1 MGHKAR
7 AINAPPDN
15 GGKIAPIK
23 ITNEEFL
30 KALAGEDWPRV
41 PISWGENSWWVSPA
55 GKNIGKP
62 TQETSNYFTV
72 SIFALAAD
80 GKFRRTKELFV
91 RQFVFVIDDVGT
103 KLAEGVIRAT
113 LPPPT
118 YILETSPGNFQWGY
132 KLNNGTDARA
142 MDALVA
148 AIVDDPDIN
157 PSLKDPGMKGVTRVA
172 RLPVGSNNKDKWK
185 DAEGNGWPHVLHV
198 WRPELSYSV
207 EDLAFWLG
215 VDLSPVALERFKDV
229 AGARRATAG
238 ELEADPI
245 LKLFD
250 MKEMLLDATPNDNG
264 FVSIVCP
271 WADEHSDS
279 RNEAGYLPGSG
290 GFKCHHGHC
299 ESRNMNDLREWI
311 AQECSDEF
319 SAAQAETLR
328 DIFEASPID
337 WDAVARIAA
346 VAEAPADLEAA
357 VSEPEISG
365 VTFDGDEP
373 PAPER
378 MLVKGLVPYLGVTFI
393 GGQSGAGKTFLAV
406 DLAVSLA
413 SGEPFFGR
421 KVCERVGVVIVAAE
435 GGGTIKNRVHVAR
448 NAKAAGEILPIAWL
462 KSAPD
467 FSKPRDVAAFIAKL
481 KGVAAKMRETHG
493 VRLGAVIFDTVAAAF
508 GLEDENDNSE
518 AARVVNLMN
527 RLSTALGV
535 VVIPIHHHG
544 KSGETGLRGAS
555 AWLGGADVVLSVTG
569 DKDRATDRITNRR
582 LSLAK
587 TRSGEAGPIAG
598 FDLQYVRIGF
608 DEDGEEYGAAFVK
621 KTSRVIAEDATPKAS
636 RAARVYL
643 ASLETGLQD
652 KGATVHPSGATE
664 SVFAVDREYVR
675 AEFYRRWPATG
686 DSETKR
692 AASKQRAF
700 RRAEDELSNGMIHT
714 REIGAAMLVWLDM
727 KTDTD
732 PDIDTPL

>member
-118 YILETSPGNFQWGY
+118 YILETSRGNFQWGY
-132 KLNNGTDARA
+132 KLTNGTDARA
-142 MDALVA
+142 LDALVC
-148 AIVDDPDIN
+148 AIVDDPEIN

-185 DAEGNGWPHVLHV
+185 DAEGNGWPHRMKV
-198 WRPELSYSV
+198 WAPEIAYSV
-207 EDLAFWLG
+207 EHLAFWLG
-215 VDLSPVALERFKDV
+215 VDLSEDALAKFKG
-229 AGARRATAG
+229 AGGSRKATNA

-245 LKLFD
+245 LWLFD
-250 MKEMLLDATPNDNG
+250 MKGMLVDPTPNDNG

-311 AQECSDEF
+311 AQECADEF

-337 WDAVARIAA
+337 WDVVARIAT
-346 VAEAPADLEAA
+346 ESGDHDDG
-357 VSEPEISG
+357 SEPEAEDRGTAGAWS
-365 VTFDGDEP
+365 DGDADWRP
-373 PAPER
+373 PP
-378 MLVKGLVPYLGVTFI
+378 MLIDKILPAKGLTFL
-393 GGQSGAGKTFLAV
+393 GGQSGAGKSFLAIDIAV
-406 DLAVSLA
+406 ALAT
-413 SGEPFFGR
+413 GQKFFGLETE
-421 KVCERVGVVIVAAE
+421 ERVGVLYVAGEGAATVPSRFKVAKIARETEEQIPFTVIRDVPDLSSKVERRRLMKVLRAHAKRIRDRFSVRVGLVVVDTIAACFSMRDENSAAE
-435 GGGTIKNRVHVAR
+435 MNGVC
-448 NAKAAGEILPIAWL
+448 KAAAELGDSLDAATLVLAHYGKSQESGIRGSSATRGAGESVIAAL
-462 KSAPD
+462 GE
-467 FSKPRDVAAFIAKL
+467 RDEL
-481 KGVAAKMRETHG
+481 KGTC
-493 VRLGAVIFDTVAAAF
+493 
-508 GLEDENDNSE
+508 
-518 AARVVNLMN
+518 
-527 RLSTALGV
+527 
-535 VVIPIHHHG
+535 
-544 KSGETGLRGAS
+544 
-555 AWLGGADVVLSVTG
+555 
-569 DKDRATDRITNRR
+569 TNRR
-582 LSLAK
+582 LVHLKSR
-587 TRSGEAGPIAG
+587 TGEEGATFHFDLEHVPLG
-598 FDLQYVRIGF
+598 FDDKGRPF
-608 DEDGEEYGAAFVK
+608 GAAKLVRTGQPAAAGSQK
-621 KTSRVIAEDATPKAS
+621 DAL
-636 RAARVYL
+636 R
-643 ASLETGLQD
+643 
-652 KGATVHPSGATE
+652 
-664 SVFAVDREYVR
+664 
-675 AEFYRRWPATG
+675 
-686 DSETKR
+686 
-692 AASKQRAF
+692 RAF
-700 RRAEDELSNGMIHT
+700 VQTYERLAEGVEET
-714 REIGAAMLVWLDM
+714 
-727 KTDTD
+727 TD
-732 PDIDTPL
+732 PDGVFVRKVAVDVVREELRRAGFLERDAKGSITAAERKRLSRVREQLLVEKTFVQEEDLIWLCV

>member
-1 MGHKAR
+1 MQHIYEKIKA
-7 AINAPPDN
+7 PVQ
-15 GGKIAPIK
+15 

-30 KALAGEDWPRV
+30 KALAGDDWERV
-41 PISWGENSWWVSPA
+41 PISWGENSWWVRQA
-55 GKNIGKP
+55 GKHITKP
-62 TQETSNYFTV
+62 TVETSNYFTV
-72 SIFALAAD
+72 SLFKPAGD
-80 GKFRRTKELFV
+80 GKFARKKELFE

-103 KLAEGVIRAT
+103 KLREGVLRGT
-113 LPPPT
+113 LPEPT

-142 MDALVA
+142 MDALVV
-148 AIVDDPDIN
+148 AIVDDPEIN

-185 DAEGNGWPHVLHV
+185 DAEGKGWPHRMAV
-198 WRPELSYSV
+198 WRPEIAYSV

-215 VDLSPVALERFKDV
+215 VDLSPVALERFKDI

-264 FVSIVCP
+264 FVSVVCP

-365 VTFDGDEP
+365 VTFDGD
-373 PAPER
+373 APVEAPR
-378 MLVKGLVPYLGVTFI
+378 MLVKGLIPFDGIAFV
-393 GGQSGAGKTFLAV
+393 GGQSGAGKTFAV
-406 DLAVSLA
+406 IDLAVALA

-421 KVCERVGVVIVAAE
+421 KVCEKVGVVILAAE
-435 GGGTIKNRVHVAR
+435 GGGTIANRVHVAR
-448 NAKAAGEILPIAWL
+448 NAKAFGEILPIAWM
-462 KSAPD
+462 ANVPD
-467 FSKPRDVAAFIAKL
+467 LSRAKEL
-481 KGVAAKMRETHG
+481 PAVIRNLRAIGARFKESHG
-493 VRLGAVIFDTVAAAF
+493 ARLGAVIIDTLAAAF
-508 GLEDENDNSE
+508 GLEDENNNSE
-518 AARVVNLMN
+518 AARALRQMHA
-527 RLSTALGV
+527 LAAALGV
-535 VVIPIHHHG
+535 VVIPVHHYG
-544 KSGETGLRGAS
+544 KGEETGLRGAS
-555 AWLGGADVVLSVTG
+555 AWRAGADVVLSVTA
-569 DKDRATDRITNRR
+569 DRNQTTGKVSNRR
-582 LSLAK
+582 ISLAK
-587 TRSGEAGPIAG
+587 TRSGEEGELSPFELRFVELG
-598 FDLQYVRIGF
+598 R
-608 DEDGEEYGAAFVK
+608 DEDLEPFGACYIEPTPGAGRAK
-621 KTSRVIAEDATPKAS
+621 GAGATKAS

-643 ASLETGLQD
+643 AALETVLRA
-652 KGATVHPSGATE
+652 KGATAQPFGAAGTE
-664 SVFAVDREYVR
+664 VFAADRECAR
-675 AEFYRRWPATG
+675 REFYERWPADG
-686 DSETKR
+686 DSEAKR
-692 AASKQRAF
+692 TASKQKAF
-700 RRAEDELSNGMIHT
+700 RRGEEELSDAGVIGT
-714 REIGAAMLVWLDM
+714 RDCGSASLVWLC
-727 KTDTD
+727 TDTGQG
-732 PDIDTPL
+732 PDMTAPL